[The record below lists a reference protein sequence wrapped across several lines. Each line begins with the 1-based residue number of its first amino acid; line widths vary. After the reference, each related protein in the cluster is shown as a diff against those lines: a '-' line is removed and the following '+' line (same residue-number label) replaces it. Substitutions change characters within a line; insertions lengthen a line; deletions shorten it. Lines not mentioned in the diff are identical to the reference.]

1 MSGNNLLRVAAP
13 DATLLI
19 ATYNRAVLLD
29 RTLASIRD
37 LRVAP
42 GRTWDVIV
50 VDNNSTD
57 DTRAVVERQAR
68 DFPVTLTYL
77 LSHARDARARS
88 TPASPHRAGR

>member
-1 MSGNNLLRVAAP
+1 VTRRF
-13 DATLLI
+13 LI
-19 ATYNRAVLLD
+19 ATYNRAALLH

-57 DTRAVVERQAR
+57 DTRSVVERHAR
-68 DFPVTLTYL
+68 DFPVPSRTC
-77 LSHARDARARS
+77 SSRGRDARA
-88 TPASPHRAGR
+88 H